1 MKHTMKRALSFVLA
15 VAMVLSCMTGLSA
28 RAVAAETDTVS
39 VSVSGD
45 SIVIGNGYISRE
57 FSTANDKLSTTKI
70 DNKRA
75 GEVFAP
81 AQGSEEFI
89 IRATKAAGTAAP
101 VVPALDRTGWTATAD
116 SVENPSGDSDGPA
129 QNLLDGR
136 LESIWH
142 TNYPGGN
149 GTGDMAY
156 PYEVVIDLAGSK
168 TFSCFSYT
176 PRQQGEDT
184 NGNIKGYEFWYT
196 TDGTNWVKAVEG
208 DFKYEGVNPIYVNLD
223 NAVTAT
229 KVKLVA
235 TSAKNG
241 QQFAGGAEF
250 NLHADKAPVAT
261 NDREFAASA
270 LELAGEP
277 VIADT
282 TATINNVEKSGKMI
296 TFNFKPYEFKGVTYT
311 ISEVIVMY
319 DGDHFMRKYMEI
331 EVSDKTAAIDYID
344 LESLKVNAD
353 DATWT
358 IPHVGGI
365 VQMSEFKA
373 NLGQPIYIQG
383 MFFGCE
389 FPETDNQIEEG
400 TGHIRYYT
408 GKNFERFEA
417 DNQLTT
423 DGKYVTWQTV
433 AGAARS
439 TDNQVIQADFYEY
452 IYSIATPSDFRIQY
466 NSWFDNMM
474 LISDENILE
483 TFIEFDQEMNKVEV
497 RPLDSYVVDDGWI
510 NYNDTYVVDAARA
523 GTTLNKSGFWEFN
536 SKFPNELYPPLSWP
550 TSSAP
555 TSVCGSAPA
564 AAITSTAPWLTSS
577 PRPVRDPRPAA
588 PSTWPAVSMSR
599 I

>member
-1 MKHTMKRALSFVLA
+1 M
-15 VAMVLSCMTGLSA
+15 
-28 RAVAAETDTVS
+28 E
-39 VSVSGD
+39 
-45 SIVIGNGYISRE
+45 
-57 FSTANDKLSTTKI
+57 
-70 DNKRA
+70 
-75 GEVFAP
+75 
-81 AQGSEEFI
+81 
-89 IRATKAAGTAAP
+89 
-101 VVPALDRTGWTATAD
+101 D

-241 QQFAGGAEF
+241 QSFAGGAEF

-282 TATINNVEKSGKMI
+282 TATINKVEKTGKMI

-319 DGDHFMRKYMEI
+319 DGDHFMDRGARR
-331 EVSDKTAAIDYID
+331 S
-344 LESLKVNAD
+344 
-353 DATWT
+353 
-358 IPHVGGI
+358 
-365 VQMSEFKA
+365 
-373 NLGQPIYIQG
+373 
-383 MFFGCE
+383 
-389 FPETDNQIEEG
+389 
-400 TGHIRYYT
+400 
-408 GKNFERFEA
+408 
-417 DNQLTT
+417 QL
-423 DGKYVTWQTV
+423 
-433 AGAARS
+433 
-439 TDNQVIQADFYEY
+439 
-452 IYSIATPSDFRIQY
+452 
-466 NSWFDNMM
+466 
-474 LISDENILE
+474 
-483 TFIEFDQEMNKVEV
+483 
-497 RPLDSYVVDDGWI
+497 
-510 NYNDTYVVDAARA
+510 
-523 GTTLNKSGFWEFN
+523 
-536 SKFPNELYPPLSWP
+536 
-550 TSSAP
+550 
-555 TSVCGSAPA
+555 SV
-564 AAITSTAPWLTSS
+564 
-577 PRPVRDPRPAA
+577 
-588 PSTWPAVSMSR
+588 
-599 I
+599 

>member
-1 MKHTMKRALSFVLA
+1 MKNTMKRVLSFVLA
-15 VAMVLSCMTGLSA
+15 AAMILSCCTGLSIK
-28 RAVAAETDTVS
+28 AVAAENDTVTVTENS
-39 VSVSGD
+39 NG
-45 SIVIGNGYISRE
+45 IVIGNGYISRE
-57 FSTANDKLSTTKI
+57 FSTANDKLSTTEI
-70 DNKRA
+70 VNKRA
-75 GEVFAP
+75 DEVFAP

-89 IRATKAAGTAAP
+89 IRVTKEGSSAPAAH
-101 VVPALDRTGWTATAD
+101 PALDRTGWTAQAD
-116 SVENPSGDSDGPA
+116 SYHNAYGPSDGPA
-129 QNLLDGR
+129 SNLLDGN
-136 LESIWH
+136 LDSIWH
-142 TNYPGGN
+142 TNYGG
-149 GTGDMAY
+149 GTGDQSY
-156 PYEVVIDLAGSK
+156 PYEVIIDLNGSK

-184 NGNIKGYEFWYT
+184 NGNIKGYELHYT
-196 TDGTNWVKAVEG
+196 TDGTNWTLASKGE
-208 DFKYEGVNPIYVNLD
+208 FKYEGVNPIYVNLD

-250 NLHADKAPVAT
+250 NLHADKVAAGT

-270 LELAGEP
+270 LTLAGKP
-277 VIADT
+277 VVADT
-282 TATINNVEKSGKMI
+282 SATINGEAKTGKMV
-296 TFNFKPYEFKGVTYT
+296 TFNFEPYEFKGVTYT
-311 ISEVIVMY
+311 ISEVVVMY

-389 FPETDNQIEEG
+389 FPETDTQIEDG

-408 GKNFERFEA
+408 GKSFERFA
-417 DNQLTT
+417 SDNQLTT

-439 TDNQVIQADFYEY
+439 TDNQVIQADFFEY
-452 IYSIATPSDFRIQY
+452 IYSIATPSEFRIQY
-466 NSWFDNMM
+466 N
-474 LISDENILE
+474 
-483 TFIEFDQEMNKVEV
+483 
-497 RPLDSYVVDDGWI
+497 
-510 NYNDTYVVDAARA
+510 
-523 GTTLNKSGFWEFN
+523 
-536 SKFPNELYPPLSWP
+536 
-550 TSSAP
+550 
-555 TSVCGSAPA
+555 
-564 AAITSTAPWLTSS
+564 
-577 PRPVRDPRPAA
+577 
-588 PSTWPAVSMSR
+588 
-599 I
+599 